1 MPRTKKLRR
10 FDSRYVV
17 SASAVEEE
25 ARFIDP
31 EMENYVTISRAA
43 IDAKRTERYNL
54 CTQTWEHLKLLF
66 PEVPEQQQ
74 RILHCLLFRDLYYV
88 LELYRT
94 YLRQKRPEVA
104 NVPRA
109 TVARESVD
117 EAFSEFLFEL

>member
-17 SASAVEEE
+17 SASVVEEE

-31 EMENYVTISRAA
+31 EIENYVRLSRSA
-43 IDAKRTERYNL
+43 IEAKRSERYNL
-54 CTQTWEHLKLLF
+54 CTQTWEHLKLLL
-66 PEVPEQQQ
+66 PDVPEQEQ

-94 YLRQKRPEVA
+94 YLRQKRPEAA
-104 NVPRA
+104 NVPPP
-109 TVARESVD
+109 TVSTESVD